1 MGPSTNRSEDHKNRI
16 GKYLSLDFSAVR
28 HSLCTSLTSWLTGR
42 LYLIGVKAQAFNMF
56 RYLAFNG
63 LCVVYVRHLI
73 THLGILLYCVTMDAR
88 YYVEVN
94 ALKSKGTG
102 IQILS
107 TVSENDVH
115 IA

>member
-1 MGPSTNRSEDHKNRI
+1 MHIPYIVAYRPPVPYR
-16 GKYLSLDFSAVR
+16 R
-28 HSLCTSLTSWLTGR
+28 
-42 LYLIGVKAQAFNMF
+42 
-56 RYLAFNG
+56 NG